1 MCPIYR
7 AEQDNSSGFTPMS
20 RIPFQVLYKII
31 YEICDGIE
39 YIHSRNLVHRDLTAR
54 NVLLTTGL
62 RAKISGFGFCSEPD
76 DPKFAANSLALR
88 YLPVRWLAPECFIG
102 KFSVKSDSWSFGVLM
117 YEMFSLGEQPYEDL
131 IRPEEIIESIR
142 KGRVP
147 AHPKYCSKQT

>member
-1 MCPIYR
+1 
-7 AEQDNSSGFTPMS
+7 MS